1 MLNTGIPPRARGR
14 ASGCRRANHP
24 QGHTPA
30 CAGASDVAVRGFD
43 DDDRSLERVEPLID
57 PAEPLLHR
65 SHPLVEPV
73 VVLLH
78 LVVQAV
84 DPRAQFGSC
93 PIDACPEFASHVSQ
107 FGPHRPDFSLDVPQL
122 VLSQQ
127 VSGSSPLAGSNRI
140 NNLQGFRGISTCGCV
155 GTMWAN
161 RPLKPA
167 RASTARQHRERPRPT
182 PPLSRLGGRC
192 LPFDRVWPTPIS
204 SSATLQTYAVRR
216 HTAQPG
222 TSRHCRSG
230 GIPRLRG
237 QHCET
242 PFSRSGYVQHSVT
255 NHPTAGCRYR
265 PTRLASASGIV
276 APFPPRAGTGS
287 ANGSRRYPRN
297 PNQWFAGR
305 LRLC

>member
-24 QGHTPA
+24 QGIPPRARGRAMLLSAGSTMTGHTPA
-30 CAGASDVAVRGFD
+30 CAGASAVALFVDVYRRAYPRVRGGEPSGPHPRGGRCGILPRARGRGIGESGSATCWSCSLRGFRGG
-43 DDDRSLERVEPLID
+43 DDRSLERVEPLID

-122 VLSQQ
+122 VRNQQ

-140 NNLQGFRGISTCGCV
+140 NNLQGF
-155 GTMWAN
+155 
-161 RPLKPA
+161 
-167 RASTARQHRERPRPT
+167 
-182 PPLSRLGGRC
+182 
-192 LPFDRVWPTPIS
+192 
-204 SSATLQTYAVRR
+204 
-216 HTAQPG
+216 
-222 TSRHCRSG
+222 SG
-230 GIPRLRG
+230 
-237 QHCET
+237 
-242 PFSRSGYVQHSVT
+242 
-255 NHPTAGCRYR
+255 
-265 PTRLASASGIV
+265 
-276 APFPPRAGTGS
+276 
-287 ANGSRRYPRN
+287 
-297 PNQWFAGR
+297 
-305 LRLC
+305 